1 MIRYI
6 LKRIALL
13 IPILLG
19 VSILIFGV
27 IRLAPGD
34 PAEVMLG
41 PTAEREDI
49 ELLREKLGLNRPI
62 VVQYG
67 IFLKNALQGDLGRS
81 IKTNNPVTE
90 ELLQRFPATI
100 TLAFSSIV
108 LALLVGFPLGM
119 IAALKQNTVWDALS
133 SFLALAGFSIPN
145 FWAGLMLML
154 LFSIVVPI
162 LPSSGYGSWKH
173 MVLPTVVLAIQT
185 MAVIA
190 RMTRS
195 SVLEIIRQ
203 DYVRTARAKGIA
215 NKLVLFR
222 HIVRN
227 ALIPVVTIAGLYFG
241 HSLGGVVITET
252 IFSIPG
258 IGRLLVDA
266 IRSQDYPVVQ
276 GGILVFALCVGVVN
290 LVVDVL
296 YAFLDPRI
304 KAQYR

>member
-13 IPILLG
+13 VPILLG

-41 PTAEREDI
+41 PTAAQEDI

-67 IFLKNALQGDLGRS
+67 IFLKNALHGDLGRS
-81 IKTNNPVTE
+81 IKTNNPVME

-100 TLAFSSIV
+100 TLAFSSII

-162 LPSSGYGSWKH
+162 FPSSGYGTWQH

-203 DYVRTARAKGIA
+203 DYVRTARAKGVTPRR
-215 NKLVLFR
+215 VLFG
-222 HIVRN
+222 HVLRN
-227 ALIPVVTIAGLYFG
+227 ALVPVVTSAISALPYLYTGSLLLESFFGIPGLGY
-241 HSLGGVVITET
+241 LGVNAINNSDADVVRAIVVIGAVL
-252 IFSIPG
+252 FMAAN
-258 IGRLLVDA
+258 LLCEFV
-266 IRSQDYPVVQ
+266 Y
-276 GGILVFALCVGVVN
+276 
-290 LVVDVL
+290 VL
-296 YAFLDPRI
+296 IDPRV
-304 KAQYR
+304 KPA

>member
-203 DYVRTARAKGIA
+203 DYVADSFHDIVEVHEICPIISSEIEIGDGTRGERIGITPVRTGQGI
-215 NKLVLFR
+215 LYFR
-222 HIVRN
+222 F
-227 ALIPVVTIAGLYFG
+227 IPVFKVLWFYPEGDR
-241 HSLGGVVITET
+241 ITL
-252 IFSIPG
+252 FH
-258 IGRLLVDA
+258 
-266 IRSQDYPVVQ
+266 
-276 GGILVFALCVGVVN
+276 
-290 LVVDVL
+290 
-296 YAFLDPRI
+296 
-304 KAQYR
+304 

>member
-67 IFLKNALQGDLGRS
+67 TFLKNALQGDLGRS

>member
-195 SVLEIIRQ
+195 SMLEIIRQ

>member
-13 IPILLG
+13 VPILLG

-41 PTAEREDI
+41 PTATQEDI
-49 ELLREKLGLNRPI
+49 ELLRDKLGLNRPI

-67 IFLKNALQGDLGRS
+67 IFLKNALHGDLGRS
-81 IKTNNPVTE
+81 IKTNNPVME

-100 TLAFSSIV
+100 TLAFSSII

-162 LPSSGYGSWKH
+162 FPSSGYGTWKH

-195 SVLEIIRQ
+195 SMLEIIRQ

-215 NKLVLFR
+215 NRLVLFR

-290 LVVDVL
+290 LIVDVI

>member
-13 IPILLG
+13 VPILLG

-41 PTAEREDI
+41 PTAAQEDI

-67 IFLKNALQGDLGRS
+67 IFLKNALHGDLGRS
-81 IKTNNPVTE
+81 IKTNNPVME

-100 TLAFSSIV
+100 TLAFSSII

-162 LPSSGYGSWKH
+162 FPSSGYGTWQH

-195 SVLEIIRQ
+195 SMLEIIRQ

-215 NKLVLFR
+215 NRFVLFR

-290 LVVDVL
+290 LIVDVI

>member
-67 IFLKNALQGDLGRS
+67 TFLKNALQGDLGRS

-119 IAALKQNTVWDALS
+119 IAALKQNTVWDTLS

>member
-1 MIRYI
+1 
-6 LKRIALL
+6 
-13 IPILLG
+13 
-19 VSILIFGV
+19 
-27 IRLAPGD
+27 
-34 PAEVMLG
+34 
-41 PTAEREDI
+41 
-49 ELLREKLGLNRPI
+49 
-62 VVQYG
+62 
-67 IFLKNALQGDLGRS
+67 
-81 IKTNNPVTE
+81 
-90 ELLQRFPATI
+90 
-100 TLAFSSIV
+100 
-108 LALLVGFPLGM
+108 
-119 IAALKQNTVWDALS
+119 
-133 SFLALAGFSIPN
+133 
-145 FWAGLMLML
+145 MLML

-162 LPSSGYGSWKH
+162 FPSSGYGTWRH

-215 NKLVLFR
+215 NRLVLFR

-290 LVVDVL
+290 LIVDVI